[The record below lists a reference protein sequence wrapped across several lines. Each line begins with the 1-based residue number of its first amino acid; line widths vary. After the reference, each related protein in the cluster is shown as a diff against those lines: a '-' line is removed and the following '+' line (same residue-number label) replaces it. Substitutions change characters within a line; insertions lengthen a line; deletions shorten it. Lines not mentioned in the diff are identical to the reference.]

1 MRLKTL
7 SGILVL
13 LFKDF
18 IESSE
23 LEHGKCSNSKNNRV
37 LLTQIKETNMFLRSD
52 QLTSVALITQN
63 NSLTLTFFLTK
74 SRSTLDTWNSTSLE
88 RRDRLTLTQR
98 NINIYLLFRQ
108 TKVYFK
114 VRALPPNQNTCTRN
128 ERECQWI
135 FPLCLHCQCK
145 ARKCPDSNLRTE
157 KLKM

>member
-23 LEHGKCSNSKNNRV
+23 LKHGKCSNSKNNRV

-63 NSLTLTFFLTK
+63 NSLTLIFF
-74 SRSTLDTWNSTSLE
+74 
-88 RRDRLTLTQR
+88 
-98 NINIYLLFRQ
+98 
-108 TKVYFK
+108 
-114 VRALPPNQNTCTRN
+114 NQVKEHARYMK
-128 ERECQWI
+128 
-135 FPLCLHCQCK
+135 LH
-145 ARKCPDSNLRTE
+145 
-157 KLKM
+157 

>member
-1 MRLKTL
+1 MIQMKTGSQRNTTRGLTEKVGVITTRTFFYAFENL

-63 NSLTLTFFLTK
+63 NSLTL
-74 SRSTLDTWNSTSLE
+74 
-88 RRDRLTLTQR
+88 
-98 NINIYLLFRQ
+98 
-108 TKVYFK
+108 
-114 VRALPPNQNTCTRN
+114 
-128 ERECQWI
+128 I
-135 FPLCLHCQCK
+135 FC
-145 ARKCPDSNLRTE
+145 
-157 KLKM
+157 